1 MKSAKRVLAIGL
13 AGLVAIGSTLPAF
26 ADGNNPANPD
36 GATTG
41 YEGQPGNQ
49 SDGGGGG
56 GGGDGNN
63 PANPGGATTG
73 YEGQPGNQTGP

>member
-1 MKSAKRVLAIGL
+1 MKRANRLLAIGL
-13 AGLVAIGSTLPAF
+13 AGLMAIGWTLPAF

-49 SDGGGGG
+49 
-56 GGGDGNN
+56 
-63 PANPGGATTG
+63 
-73 YEGQPGNQTGP
+73 TGP